1 MAGETLR
8 AIQSSVDALLRR
20 FEVAVARGQGSRE
33 RARDVYPASEI
44 QSMITSLE
52 TAKGRLNAIYGG
64 GGTTPVRINGDID
77 RALGELRLAA
87 KMKDYRA
94 QEVMYHIDN
103 AAKYT
108 LNVARAL
115 DSASIVRKTR
125 SAKAAAVVAAA
136 KAVGTKRELPPYNPP
151 RFVQHGVGLSVRPV
165 VSKLVVQIRASM
177 QRGYVNIETAE
188 RLKDYLYSNSIDIP
202 ELGTASMIARD
213 IYSTLAKQPGEQMKE
228 VSESLNGYIQVRL
241 QQIVKAIQAIS

>member
-136 KAVGTKRELPPYNPP
+136 KAVGTKQDVPQLVQKTAQNISAGIKRLLPEIEAAGDQWVEDRSILRAIEMWGPIWAKAWA
-151 RFVQHGVGLSVRPV
+151 SV
-165 VSKLVVQIRASM
+165 M
-177 QRGYVNIETAE
+177 
-188 RLKDYLYSNSIDIP
+188 
-202 ELGTASMIARD
+202 RD
-213 IYSTLAKQPGEQMKE
+213 AKQSGDYIPNAATISQM
-228 VSESLNGYIQVRL
+228 LYQVETLRGSATQHFNRIL
-241 QQIVKAIQAIS
+241 KLLSQARV